1 MSIEENLEE
10 KSFTS
15 EAIDFFKDLVIIV
28 VVVKLI
34 TFFLVSV
41 FIINGQS
48 MYGSYY
54 DKEYILVD
62 RFSALE
68 LKDYKQQ
75 KVTRGDV
82 IVFKPWVDE
91 RKEFFIKRVVWMPW
105 DSIKIEKWYVFLK
118 KVWET
123 KFKKL
128 DEKYLNKENNGN
140 TKVDQSKKVNIYTV
154 PKWKYFVMW
163 DNRNHSSDSR
173 SCFTYSCSSTSR
185 DSYISKENVIGKV
198 LVDFGY
204 FNIRNFSFTH
214 PNIRWEDWNLISTKP
229 KWLNSMWNYSY

>member
-1 MSIEENLEE
+1 LSIEENLEE

-82 IVFKPWVDE
+82 IVFKP
-91 RKEFFIKRVVWMPW
+91 
-105 DSIKIEKWYVFLK
+105 
-118 KVWET
+118 
-123 KFKKL
+123 
-128 DEKYLNKENNGN
+128 
-140 TKVDQSKKVNIYTV
+140 
-154 PKWKYFVMW
+154 
-163 DNRNHSSDSR
+163 
-173 SCFTYSCSSTSR
+173 
-185 DSYISKENVIGKV
+185 
-198 LVDFGY
+198 
-204 FNIRNFSFTH
+204 
-214 PNIRWEDWNLISTKP
+214 
-229 KWLNSMWNYSY
+229 